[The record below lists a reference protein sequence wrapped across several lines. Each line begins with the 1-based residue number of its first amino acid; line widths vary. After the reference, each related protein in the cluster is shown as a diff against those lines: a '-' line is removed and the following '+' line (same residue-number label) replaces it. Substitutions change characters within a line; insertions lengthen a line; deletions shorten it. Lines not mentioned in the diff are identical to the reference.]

1 MKVISGAFQ
10 GYASCEYDIKDFRIF
25 LDQLC
30 ELYAFQRDR
39 VVLSEICYGS
49 NVTLSMDR
57 TGHVKVEGLIFDMVL
72 YGFPASASS
81 LWKLKYS
88 IATRFSPYL
97 SSAGGYSD
105 CFINASFAHQ
115 TISLITFSATPA
127 IRCDRRCKKC
137 DFQ

>member
-1 MKVISGAFQ
+1 MKQSEYPPAELRYGENYLAIEECVFYCEDANKGYPCNATFGMKVISGAFQ

-57 TGHVKVEGLIFDMVL
+57 TGHVKVEGLIFDDEMEQ
-72 YGFPASASS
+72 S
-81 LWKLKYS
+81 LTFAFEADQSTLPPFISGLK
-88 IATRFSPYL
+88 
-97 SSAGGYSD
+97 
-105 CFINASFAHQ
+105 NM
-115 TISLITFSATPA
+115 IS
-127 IRCDRRCKKC
+127 
-137 DFQ
+137 

>member
-1 MKVISGAFQ
+1 MMQSKYPPAELRYGENLVAIEDFNFHKDDADAGTPYNTTFGIRVVSRAFQ

-57 TGHVKVEGLIFDMVL
+57 TGHIKVEGLIFDNAMEQSL
-72 YGFPASASS
+72 TFAFEADQSALPPFISG
-81 LWKLKYS
+81 LK
-88 IATRFSPYL
+88 
-97 SSAGGYSD
+97 
-105 CFINASFAHQ
+105 NM
-115 TISLITFSATPA
+115 IS
-127 IRCDRRCKKC
+127 
-137 DFQ
+137 

>member
-1 MKVISGAFQ
+1 MKQSKYPPAELRYGENLVAIEYFNFHKDDADAGNPYNTTFGMKVISRAFQ

-57 TGHVKVEGLIFDMVL
+57 TGHVKVEGLIFDNAMEQ
-72 YGFPASASS
+72 S
-81 LWKLKYS
+81 LTFAFEADQSTLPPLISGLK
-88 IATRFSPYL
+88 
-97 SSAGGYSD
+97 
-105 CFINASFAHQ
+105 NM
-115 TISLITFSATPA
+115 IS
-127 IRCDRRCKKC
+127 
-137 DFQ
+137 